1 VSAGTL
7 NDGQIVSPAPLT
19 ITADN
24 QTMVYGG
31 TLPTLTVAYMGL
43 VNGDSPAT
51 FTASPTVAPAPAT
64 VPATSDVGDYAI
76 TVDGAS
82 DPNYTITYAGGTLHI
97 TRAPLKV
104 AVANAVKS
112 FGVDD
117 SAELTGTLAGLQ
129 NGDHITATY
138 ASAGTGA
145 TAAPGKYA
153 IDAVL
158 KDWGTGKLALDYDV
172 TILPGVFTV
181 LAQNGM
187 GTHTQLHAVYGERSP
202 FASRVQ
208 FTATVTSDLPGG
220 GTPTGSVTFYDGT
233 TVLGTTKLK
242 DGVASFALDEHQAHL
257 AVGAHIITAQYNGDQ
272 SFQASTYLALT
283 LTVLSAQEQVTQL
296 AGWVNNLVKG
306 RVLTSNDASP
316 LLSAVDTALAN
327 LDAGDT
333 PDAVS
338 QLQAFLSQVN
348 AAPVARKLQAWRV
361 TWFTGA
367 ANRAIAS
374 ALSK

>member
-1 VSAGTL
+1 
-7 NDGQIVSPAPLT
+7 
-19 ITADN
+19 
-24 QTMVYGG
+24 M
-31 TLPTLTVAYMGL
+31 
-43 VNGDSPAT
+43 
-51 FTASPTVAPAPAT
+51 
-64 VPATSDVGDYAI
+64 
-76 TVDGAS
+76 
-82 DPNYTITYAGGTLHI
+82 
-97 TRAPLKV
+97 
-104 AVANAVKS
+104 
-112 FGVDD
+112 
-117 SAELTGTLAGLQ
+117 
-129 NGDHITATY
+129 
-138 ASAGTGA
+138 
-145 TAAPGKYA
+145 AAPGKYA

-158 KDWGTGKLALDYDV
+158 KDWGTGKLALDCDV

-187 GTHTQLHAVYGERSP
+187 GTHTQLHAVYGECSP

-208 FTATVTSDLPGG
+208 FTATVTSDVPGG

-272 SFQASTYLALT
+272 SFQASSSQTLT
-283 LTVLSAQEQVTQL
+283 LTVQSAQEQATQL

-316 LLSAVDTALAN
+316 LLSAVDAALAN

-333 PDAVS
+333 PDAVT
-338 QLQAFLSQVN
+338 QLQAFLSQIN
-348 AAPVARKLQAWRV
+348 TAPLAHPLQRWRV